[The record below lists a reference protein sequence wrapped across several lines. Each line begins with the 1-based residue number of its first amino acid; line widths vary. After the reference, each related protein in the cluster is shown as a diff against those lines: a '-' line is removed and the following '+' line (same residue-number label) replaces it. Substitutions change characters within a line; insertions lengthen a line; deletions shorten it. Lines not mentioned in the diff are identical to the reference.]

1 MRFTEIL
8 TKKINRNGAIA
19 HKRSFTHEK
28 KCSIAPK
35 PCNKKIEIAK
45 SCGIKNYRPK
55 IQPPTCC
62 TTPKTYLLPLL
73 LRSNEYT
80 PILGS
85 NEYTQT
91 LDCNEKSCFQADTA

>member
-45 SCGIKNYRPK
+45 SCGIKK
-55 IQPPTCC
+55 
-62 TTPKTYLLPLL
+62 L
-73 LRSNEYT
+73 
-80 PILGS
+80 
-85 NEYTQT
+85 QT
-91 LDCNEKSCFQADTA
+91 

>member
-45 SCGIKNYRPK
+45 SCGIKITRHK
-55 IQPPTCC
+55 IQPLTCC

-80 PILGS
+80 
-85 NEYTQT
+85 QT
-91 LDCNEKSCFQADTA
+91 LDCNKKSCFQADTA